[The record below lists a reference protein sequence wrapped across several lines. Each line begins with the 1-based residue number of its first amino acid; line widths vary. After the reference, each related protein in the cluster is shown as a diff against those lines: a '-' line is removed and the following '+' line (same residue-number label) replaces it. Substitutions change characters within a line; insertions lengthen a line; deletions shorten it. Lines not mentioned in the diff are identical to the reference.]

1 MAVGVLGKLIVYDD
15 GTLNS
20 GDICRCGNGGKAVK
34 SIENGYTVLKR
45 ISDDKV
51 LIWFKG

>member
-1 MAVGVLGKLIVYDD
+1 MLGKLIVYDD
-15 GTLNS
+15 GTLQS
-20 GDICRCGNGGKAVK
+20 GDICRCGDGGKAVK

-45 ISDDKV
+45 VSDDKV